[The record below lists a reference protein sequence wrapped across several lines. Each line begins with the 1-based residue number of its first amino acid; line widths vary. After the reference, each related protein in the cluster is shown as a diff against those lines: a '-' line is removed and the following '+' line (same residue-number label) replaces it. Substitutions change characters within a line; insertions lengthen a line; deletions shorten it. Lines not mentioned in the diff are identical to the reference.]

1 MSWNERID
9 PIKQNIRA
17 KESLIVA
24 LSGGVDSAVVAA
36 LAAAALGERALSV
49 TVNSPLT
56 GTTELEDARRSAEAI
71 GINHMVIDL
80 NELEIPGFA
89 TNPPERCYLCKRFR
103 YQRLLALADELGY
116 RAVADGTTTGD
127 LEEYRPGRQA
137 ADELGIYY
145 PLVEAG
151 LTKTN
156 IAELAR
162 HLGLPPAGKPHNSCL
177 ASRIPYGEE
186 LTPARLERIDGA
198 ENYLHTV
205 LPDRQLRVRDH
216 GDLARIEVDSDD
228 RDRLLD
234 SDVSPEIVAK
244 LRAFG
249 YRFVTIDLDGYRF
262 GSYDN

>member
-9 PIKQNIRA
+9 PINQNIRA

-56 GTTELEDARRSAEAI
+56 GTTELEDARRSAGAI

-137 ADELGIYY
+137 ADELGAVL
-145 PLVEAG
+145 PAG
-151 LTKTN
+151 LALIHQLEIRLVHKGGR
-156 IAELAR
+156 LQSMP
-162 HLGLPPAGKPHNSCL
+162 GP
-177 ASRIPYGEE
+177 
-186 LTPARLERIDGA
+186 LTTQIDGGQA
-198 ENYLHTV
+198 TKFVINPWQEFVY
-205 LPDRQLRVRDH
+205 RVRAAIAYGRQEPRHITWIAVWQGH
-216 GDLARIEVDSDD
+216 G
-228 RDRLLD
+228 
-234 SDVSPEIVAK
+234 
-244 LRAFG
+244 
-249 YRFVTIDLDGYRF
+249 
-262 GSYDN
+262 